1 MDLFEWIKENSK
13 ISIDEKQAD
22 ILFTSLDVNGY
33 SIEVDGTELFLNSVD
48 ELGENSKKVTIDQI
62 IALATN
68 FKYKETEKIMD
79 SLDEIRTIST
89 ENIKTYCEN
98 LVDLMQKEKE
108 LHLIEKALV
117 QTDHFKNIKNMLEN
131 KPKKVSR

>member
-22 ILFTSLDVNGY
+22 ILSTSLDMNGY

-62 IALATN
+62 IALAAN

>member
-22 ILFTSLDVNGY
+22 ILSTSLDMNGY

-48 ELGENSKKVTIDQI
+48 ELGENSKNVTIDQI
-62 IALATN
+62 IALAAN

>member
-22 ILFTSLDVNGY
+22 ILSTSLDVNGY

-62 IALATN
+62 IALAAN

-117 QTDHFKNIKNMLEN
+117 QTEHFKNIKNMLEN

>member
-22 ILFTSLDVNGY
+22 ILSTSLDVNGY

-62 IALATN
+62 IALAAN

-108 LHLIEKALV
+108 LHFIEKALV

>member
-62 IALATN
+62 IVLATN

>member
-13 ISIDEKQAD
+13 ISIDKMQAD
-22 ILFTSLDVNGY
+22 ILSTSLDMNGY

-62 IALATN
+62 IALAAN

>member
-13 ISIDEKQAD
+13 ISIDEKQTD
-22 ILFTSLDVNGY
+22 ILSTSLDMNGY

-62 IALATN
+62 IALAAN

-117 QTDHFKNIKNMLEN
+117 QTEHFKNIKNMLEN